1 MEIHLIDIMK
11 KKYRTA
17 IIGLGQIGFNIESD
31 KSRNRI
37 WAHSEAYSMHERTL
51 LIAGADISEKAC
63 SNFQKAY
70 PQAKTYQSYQN
81 MLINEQ
87 IDILSICVH
96 EDICI
101 DVLNYVL
108 SNHASIKTI
117 FCEKPISKDSEDIKK
132 IIEKSEEKGVSICV
146 NYFRRWEEP
155 YNICK
160 DLIKSK
166 KFGKL
171 KTTIGL
177 GTTALRTSS
186 SHILDVLISFNP
198 EIETIYSIKQEDY
211 VRKVNGKEDPGH
223 TVLMSCANDTNIFLK
238 STSKNPENFSFE
250 LIMLF
255 EDAKVLWRDGVN
267 CIDIYEHSI
276 EEKYIGKG
284 YSPISLKP
292 KKINFSQTETM
303 LEAISEMVS
312 SLEGSVKLSSD
323 IYNAYEVVK
332 IIELIDLSAL
342 KRNIIYPRKN
352 INEK

>member
-1 MEIHLIDIMK
+1 MEIHLINKMN

-17 IIGLGQIGFNIESD
+17 IIGLGQIGFTIESD
-31 KSRNRI
+31 KTRNRI
-37 WAHSEAYSMHERTL
+37 WAHSEAYSKHACTS
-51 LIAGADISEKAC
+51 LIAGADISEELC
-63 SNFQKAY
+63 SNFKKVY
-70 PQAKTYQSYQN
+70 PQAEVYQSYKD
-81 MLINEQ
+81 MLIHEE

-101 DVLNYVL
+101 DILDYVL
-108 SNHASIKTI
+108 SNHASIKAI
-117 FCEKPISKDSEDIKK
+117 FCEKPIAKNSESIKK
-132 IIEKSEEKGVSICV
+132 IVEKSEEKEVSICV

-160 DLIKSK
+160 DLITSK
-166 KFGKL
+166 KFGNL
-171 KTTIGL
+171 KTIIGL

-211 VRKVNGKEDPGH
+211 VRRANNKEDPGYS
-223 TVLMSCANDTNIFLK
+223 VLMSCANDSNIFLK

-250 LIMLF
+250 IILLF
-255 EDAKVLWRDGVN
+255 DDAKVLWRDGVN
-267 CIDIYEHSI
+267 SIDIYEHSI
-276 EEKYIGKG
+276 EEEYIGKG
-284 YSPISLKP
+284 YSPISISP
-292 KKINFSQTETM
+292 KKIDFSQTETM

-312 SLEGSVKLSSD
+312 SLEGSINLSSN

-332 IIELIDLSAL
+332 TMELIDLSAS
-342 KRNIIYPRKN
+342 KRNLIHIRKN